1 MSVTCDAKPI
11 LESILL
17 HGKHPSNDASNRGQ
31 RKQRVPDGLRNGA
44 DGCVGAPMVHYHVGV
59 EVGVL
64 KDNGNLAVPH
74 KDLPFHLAVIK
85 KYYTLYNSNQL
96 SQEPLLIHQG

>member
-31 RKQRVPDGLRNGA
+31 RKQRVSDGLRNGA
-44 DGCVGAPMVHYHVGV
+44 DGCVGAPMVHYHVGM

-74 KDLPFHLAVIK
+74 KDLPFHLAV
-85 KYYTLYNSNQL
+85 NSL
-96 SQEPLLIHQG
+96 GGT